1 MPAGRTDKGVD
12 DLERRSWRR
21 TTVEVA
27 HLITV
32 PQGFTVA
39 VAGSVALCVGRHG
52 FPGFLAVW
60 LFVVGASLS
69 YCVVVVAV
77 GATHRPVVQP
87 GGIVGLALLNLSA
100 IVVVPLVAL
109 ATWWISDPNLAYFAT
124 GCVVHLTY
132 VPLVALAITVLSRR
146 PETASGSLGSP

>member
-1 MPAGRTDKGVD
+1 MPAGRMDTGVG
-12 DLERRSWRR
+12 DLEGRSWRR

-60 LFVVGASLS
+60 LFVAGASLS
-69 YCVVVVAV
+69 YCLVVLAV
-77 GATHRPVVQP
+77 GATHRPIGQP
-87 GGIVGLALLNLSA
+87 GGIVGLALLNLA
-100 IVVVPLVAL
+100 AMVVVPLVAVV
-109 ATWWISDPNLAYFAT
+109 TWWIPDPNLAYLAT
-124 GCVVHLTY
+124 GCAVHLTY

-146 PETASGSLGSP
+146 PVSRR

>member
-1 MPAGRTDKGVD
+1 MPAGRIDTGVD
-12 DLERRSWRR
+12 DLEGRSWRR

-60 LFVVGASLS
+60 LFVAGASLS
-69 YCVVVVAV
+69 YCLVVLAV
-77 GATHRPVVQP
+77 GATHGRVGQP
-87 GGIVGLALLNLSA
+87 GGIVGLALLNLA
-100 IVVVPLVAL
+100 AVVVVPLVAL
-109 ATWWISDPNLAYFAT
+109 VTWWIPDPNLAYLAT

-132 VPLVALAITVLSRR
+132 VPLVALAITLVSRR
-146 PETASGSLGSP
+146 PASRN

>member
-1 MPAGRTDKGVD
+1 MPAGRTDTDVD
-12 DLERRSWRR
+12 DLDGQSWRR

-60 LFVVGASLS
+60 LFVAGASLS
-69 YCVVVVAV
+69 DCLVVLAV
-77 GATHRPVVQP
+77 GATRRPVRQP
-87 GGIVGLALLNLSA
+87 GGIVGLALLNLA
-100 IVVVPLVAL
+100 AVVVVPLVAL
-109 ATWWISDPNLAYFAT
+109 VTWWIPDPNLAYLAT
-124 GCVVHLTY
+124 GCTVHLTY
-132 VPLVALAITVLSRR
+132 IPLVALAITVLSPR
-146 PETASGSLGSP
+146 PASPR